1 VAFAKDIE
9 SLLTGFNSF
18 KVLEFPLWRKA
29 VRAKLPVVRALRWR
43 KVDLKSEALAIRRIE
58 AIFLPRRKCDR
69 PIYLALSS
77 LQDWSLRVQLQ

>member
-29 VRAKLPVVRALRWR
+29 VHAKLPVVRALRWR
-43 KVDLKSEALAIRRIE
+43 KVDLKSEAIE
-58 AIFLPRRKCDR
+58 AIFLPRRKCDH